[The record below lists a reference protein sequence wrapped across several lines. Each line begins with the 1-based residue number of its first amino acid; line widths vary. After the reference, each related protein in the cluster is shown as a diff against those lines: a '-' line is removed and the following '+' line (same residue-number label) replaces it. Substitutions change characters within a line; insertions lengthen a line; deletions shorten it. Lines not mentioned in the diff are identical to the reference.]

1 MTPSE
6 FGRLQEGHEAMK
18 LEITEMRVEL
28 AANTEIT
35 NQIKEVLEAARTGF
49 KVIGWLGALVKWG
62 AAIAAPVLVAMA
74 AWHGYHK

>member
-18 LEITEMRVEL
+18 LDIAEMRVEL
-28 AANTEIT
+28 SANTAITSEIR
-35 NQIKEVLEAARTGF
+35 EVLTAARTGF
-49 KVIGWLGALVKWG
+49 KVIGWLGSFVKWG
-62 AAIAAPVLVAMA
+62 AAIAAPVLAAMA